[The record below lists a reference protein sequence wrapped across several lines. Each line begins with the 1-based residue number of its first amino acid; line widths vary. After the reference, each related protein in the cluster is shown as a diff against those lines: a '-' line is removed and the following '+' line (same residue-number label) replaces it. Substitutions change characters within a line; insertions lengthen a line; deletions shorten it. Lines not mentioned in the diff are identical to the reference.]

1 MMEEESSFQA
11 TYNYSIK
18 LLSRMDYSIHKL
30 TQKLK
35 SKNCD
40 EFDIEDTIQKLI
52 DNKFINESEYTR
64 NKTKQFIMKGFS
76 NEMVLQKLEQDFL
89 QSSTAKIA
97 QVREEQGVTELD
109 MIKSLIDQKLKG
121 KRIPNEPTE
130 HLKLKSKLVSFLG
143 SKGYPYEEIESA
155 LGYYIK

>member
-1 MMEEESSFQA
+1 MENESSFET

-35 SKNCD
+35 SKQYNQ
-40 EFDIEDTIQKLI
+40 FDIEDVIQKLTE
-52 DNKFINESEYTR
+52 NKFINEIEYTQ
-64 NKTKQFIMKGFS
+64 NKTKQLLLKGFS
-76 NEMVLQKLEQDFL
+76 NEMILQKLEQDFL
-89 QSSTAKIA
+89 QSSTSQIA
-97 QVREEQGVTELD
+97 EVREESGSSELE
-109 MIKSLIDQKLKG
+109 MIKMLIDQKLKG
-121 KRIPNEPTE
+121 ARIPSEATE
-130 HLKLKSKLVSFLG
+130 HQKLKSKLVSFLA